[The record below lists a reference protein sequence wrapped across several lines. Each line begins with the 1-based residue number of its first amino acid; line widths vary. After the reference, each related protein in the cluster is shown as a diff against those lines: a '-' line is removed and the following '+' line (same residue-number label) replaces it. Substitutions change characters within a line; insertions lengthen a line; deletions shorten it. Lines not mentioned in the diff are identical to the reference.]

1 MIIEETRN
9 PAAVQLQAVCK
20 TYGAGAARVAA
31 LSGVHLS
38 AHQGEMLLLAG
49 PSGCGKTTLLCL
61 IAGLLIPDAGG
72 IHVLGKSLGQL
83 ADDQMTEF
91 RRENIGFVFQQFN
104 LIPVL
109 SAAENA
115 AIPLLIGGVPRKA
128 ALARAEEML
137 ASMDLAHR
145 SKALPATLSGGEQQ
159 RVAIARALIAQP
171 KLVICDEPTASL
183 DGETGAKV
191 MALLRTAAHRSH
203 CCVIVVTHDSRVFPF
218 GDRIAQMSDGR
229 IVNVKQQRAGVCRE
243 VAA

>member
-1 MIIEETRN
+1 MIIEESRN

-38 AHQGEMLLLAG
+38 AHLGEMLLLAG

-61 IAGLLIPDAGG
+61 IAGLLVPDAGG
-72 IHVLGKSLGQL
+72 INVLGKSLGQL
-83 ADDQMTEF
+83 PDDEMTEF
-91 RRENIGFVFQQFN
+91 RRANIGFVFQQFN

-137 ASMDLAHR
+137 ESMDLAHR

-191 MALLRTAAHRSH
+191 MALLRNAAHRSH
-203 CCVIVVTHDSRVFPF
+203 CCIIVVTHDSRVFPF

-229 IVNVKQQRAGVCRE
+229 IVNVKQQRTGVRKE